1 MTEYLAKFFHFNNCI
16 IIIVVVV
23 VAVVQ
28 RAMKAERK
36 LKAIQRELTTQRGE
50 KVSDIALLSPR
61 HAFVCFYRAVARRRS
76 SPLSSPLFSL
86 PVSSP
91 LFHLYPPFFLHV
103 LLSRNTAH
111 TTLPLLG
118 VVGPRYLRSTRS

>member
-1 MTEYLAKFFHFNNCI
+1 MTESLAKFIHFNNCI
-16 IIIVVVV
+16 IIIDVV
-23 VAVVQ
+23 VAVAVAQ

-50 KVSDIALLSPR
+50 KVSDISLLSPR
-61 HAFVCFYRAVARRRS
+61 HAFVCFYRAVATRRS

-91 LFHLYPPFFLHV
+91 LFHLYPPHSSFTFFSPETPL
-103 LLSRNTAH
+103 
-111 TTLPLLG
+111 TLPCLFS
-118 VVGPRYLRSTRS
+118 VR

>member
-1 MTEYLAKFFHFNNCI
+1 MTEYLAMFIHFNNCI
-16 IIIVVVV
+16 IIVVV
-23 VAVVQ
+23 VAVAVAQ

-61 HAFVCFYRAVARRRS
+61 HAFVCFYRTIATRRS

-86 PVSSP
+86 PVFSSLSP
-91 LFHLYPPFFLHV
+91 LSPPSSFTFFSPEKPL
-103 LLSRNTAH
+103 
-111 TTLPLLG
+111 TLPCLFSA
-118 VVGPRYLRSTRS
+118 R